1 MAGRKKWCMLLL
13 HCSAIPDR
21 NSRHAPNP
29 LLAPVAPFNIYLLKT
44 IIPYS
49 RDTVAPASQLAVL
62 IKMASRKGPRMLPIG
77 RIIASSVHCKAFWG
91 PFGCFTPNIE
101 KNQQQQLGLRLRFES
116 EARQTRPPLYIE
128 ATLEPQSSTH
138 NIQPKYFS
146 SNKR

>member
-49 RDTVAPASQLAVL
+49 RDTVAPASQLAAL
-62 IKMASRKGPRMLPIG
+62 IKMASRKGPHMLPIG

-101 KNQQQQLGLRLRFES
+101 KKSTTATR
-116 EARQTRPPLYIE
+116 AQTQI
-128 ATLEPQSSTH
+128 
-138 NIQPKYFS
+138 
-146 SNKR
+146 